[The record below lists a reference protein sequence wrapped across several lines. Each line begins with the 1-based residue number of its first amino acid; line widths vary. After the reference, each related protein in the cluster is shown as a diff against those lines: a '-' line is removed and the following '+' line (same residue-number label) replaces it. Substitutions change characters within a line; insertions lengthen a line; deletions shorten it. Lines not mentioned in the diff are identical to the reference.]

1 MRNNM
6 NYKISKKIYE
16 DAIKFVKNELTSSYS
31 FIDKK
36 SIKVFFD
43 SNEYN
48 RYERSS
54 IILVFNGK
62 NKKDEFLYR
71 VTSSASFE
79 IAEKEIV
86 NALML
91 NILNIIKNK
100 DEINACE
107 KEYLS
112 LLRYNMLK
120 EELVVNKQQTIKRP
134 KI

>member
-1 MRNNM
+1 M